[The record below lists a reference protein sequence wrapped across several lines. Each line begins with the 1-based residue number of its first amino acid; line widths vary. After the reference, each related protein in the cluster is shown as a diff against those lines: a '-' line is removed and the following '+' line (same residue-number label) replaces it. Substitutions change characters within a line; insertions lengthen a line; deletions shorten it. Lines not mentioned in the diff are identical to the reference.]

1 MRALYTRV
9 VRDRL
14 VEHIWVPDRM
24 GTPAKI
30 LLIPLSALWS
40 GMKDPSSSV
49 SISRR
54 LSTRVFVDMCIYI
67 YLYVYA
73 DEVREWKVNER
84 IIARMANFL
93 DTDKEMFPVTKERIE
108 RITQ

>member
-1 MRALYTRV
+1 MERNERSIIQRV
-9 VRDRL
+9 YL
-14 VEHIWVPDRM
+14 
-24 GTPAKI
+24 AKVVY
-30 LLIPLSALWS
+30 A
-40 GMKDPSSSV
+40 
-49 SISRR
+49 
-54 LSTRVFVDMCIYI
+54 CICRYI

>member
-1 MRALYTRV
+1 MYIYT
-9 VRDRL
+9 
-14 VEHIWVPDRM
+14 
-24 GTPAKI
+24 
-30 LLIPLSALWS
+30 
-40 GMKDPSSSV
+40 
-49 SISRR
+49 
-54 LSTRVFVDMCIYI
+54 

-73 DEVREWKVNER
+73 DEVRKWKVNER

>member
-1 MRALYTRV
+1 MCTHFVRALYTQV

-30 LLIPLSALWS
+30 LLIPLSVLWS

-67 YLYVYA
+67 YIYMFT
-73 DEVREWKVNER
+73 RMKCVNG
-84 IIARMANFL
+84 
-93 DTDKEMFPVTKERIE
+93 K
-108 RITQ
+108 

>member
-1 MRALYTRV
+1 MERNERSIIQRVYLAKVVYTCICRYV
-9 VRDRL
+9 Y
-14 VEHIWVPDRM
+14 
-24 GTPAKI
+24 
-30 LLIPLSALWS
+30 
-40 GMKDPSSSV
+40 
-49 SISRR
+49 
-54 LSTRVFVDMCIYI
+54 IYI

-93 DTDKEMFPVTKERIE
+93 DTDKEMFPLTKERIE